1 MQFQTPPAAIS
12 PHLPV
17 RQDWL
22 YRRREEIIAPELPI
36 VDPHH
41 HLVDRPETGRF
52 LLPDLLADTGSGHNI
67 TATVYLEWLSLPR

>member
-1 MQFQTPPAAIS
+1 MPSSSPAAVTT

-22 YRRREEIIAPELPI
+22 DRRQEEIIEPELPI

-41 HLVDRPETGRF
+41 HLVDDQQLGLDDLLTAPVEPI
-52 LLPDLLADTGSGHNI
+52 LPDRQMRAGDCSG
-67 TATVYLEWLSLPR
+67 